1 MLRRSYDNVRVHF
14 TNVASGKVTEAIKE
28 AQNDG
33 LEVRKNYKFYI
44 SEVKDN
50 SCIQFSVRFIY
61 F

>member
-44 SEVKDN
+44 SEVKEKK
-50 SCIQFSVRFIY
+50 FSVRFIY